1 MKQEKV
7 QHKVFNGT
15 VVSVKTPKTLIVKVN
30 RWKKN
35 SKYLKQF
42 VVSKRF
48 AVHTEKDGFKEGDE
62 VTFVSCRP
70 MSKTKKWRVV
80 NEVK

>member
-1 MKQEKV
+1 MKKEAV

-15 VVSVKTPKTLIVKVN
+15 VVSAKTPQTLIVKVN

-42 VVSKRF
+42 VVSKRY
-48 AVHTEKDGFKEGDE
+48 AVHCEKAGFKEGDE
-62 VTFVSCRP
+62 VSFVSCRP
-70 MSKTKKWRVV
+70 LSKTKKWRVA
-80 NEVK
+80 NEIK